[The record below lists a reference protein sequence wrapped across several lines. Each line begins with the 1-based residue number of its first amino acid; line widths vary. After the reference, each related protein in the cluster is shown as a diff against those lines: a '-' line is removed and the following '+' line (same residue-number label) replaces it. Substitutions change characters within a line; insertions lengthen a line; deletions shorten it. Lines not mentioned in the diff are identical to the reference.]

1 MIIGID
7 ASRSAKD
14 ERTGTENYSYN
25 LIKALTAVDRKNRY
39 VLYFD
44 KTPQFFEINQPNVS
58 TRLLIAP
65 RFWTQGRL
73 AWECFIRPPDILFVP
88 AHTIPVLRRPNLKT
102 VVTIH
107 DLGAQYL
114 AEYHRFP
121 QKIYLNWSTKYV
133 AAYATHLIAVSNST
147 KKDLMST
154 LNVQGKRISV
164 VAEAVDKE
172 YFFPRTKHEVA
183 QTRAKYGL
191 AGKYFLY
198 VGTIQPR
205 KNLLRLIEAFAK
217 AKFEHTDL
225 VLAGSRGWLNEE
237 IYKAPEKFSVSNH
250 VRFLGYVPD
259 EDLPALYSG
268 AIGMVFPSLYE
279 GFGLPI
285 LEAFACECPVLTSNS
300 GATAEVAEDAALLVD
315 PKDIKKISNGMKKLV
330 TNQNY
335 VQELIKKGSLRVK
348 NFSWE
353 GSAKEVL
360 KVLEKV
366 YKGK

>member
-1 MIIGID
+1 MVIGID

-25 LIKALTAVDRKNRY
+25 LIKALIALDRKNRY

-58 TRLLIAP
+58 TRLLRAP

-73 AWECFIRPPDILFVP
+73 AWECFLRPPDILFVP
-88 AHTIPVLRRPNLKT
+88 AHTIPVVRRPNLKT

-107 DLGAQYL
+107 DLGAEYL

-133 AAYATHLIAVSNST
+133 SVQASHLISVSNST
-147 KKDLMST
+147 KKDLITT
-154 LNVQGKRISV
+154 LSVPSKRISV
-164 VAEAVDKE
+164 VYEAVNRE
-172 YFFPRTKHEVA
+172 LFFPRTKHEIA

-205 KNLLRLIEAFAK
+205 KNLERLIEAFAK
-217 AKFEHTDL
+217 AKLEHTDL
-225 VLAGSRGWLNEE
+225 VLAGPGGWLNEE
-237 IYKAPEKFSVSNH
+237 IYKAPEKFNISNH
-250 VRFLGYVPD
+250 VRFLGFVPD

-268 AIGMVFPSLYE
+268 AIGLTFPSLYE
-279 GFGLPI
+279 GFGLPL
-285 LEAFACECPVLTSNS
+285 LEAFACGCPVLTSEG
-300 GATAEVAEDAALLVD
+300 GATEEVAGDGAVLVD
-315 PKDIKKISNGMKKLV
+315 PKDIKKITAGMNKLA
-330 TNQNY
+330 TNADFRQK
-335 VQELIKKGSLRVK
+335 LINKGGDRVED
-348 NFSWE
+348 FSWE
-353 GSAKEVL
+353 KSAREVL
-360 KVLEKV
+360 KVFEKV
-366 YKGK
+366 NKQ

>member
-7 ASRSAKD
+7 ASRAALD

-25 LIKALTAVDRKNRY
+25 LIKSLISIDRKNRY

-44 KTPQFFEINQPNVS
+44 KIPQFFEINQPNVS
-58 TRLLIAP
+58 TRLIRAP

-88 AHTIPVLRRPNLKT
+88 AHTIPLLRRPNLKT

-107 DLGAQYL
+107 DLGAEYL

-133 AAYATHLIAVSNST
+133 ASQATHLISVSNST
-147 KKDLMST
+147 KKDLMATFS
-154 LNVQGKRISV
+154 VPAKRISV
-164 VAEAVDKE
+164 VHEAVNTGH
-172 YFFPRTKHEVA
+172 FFPRTKHEIA

-205 KNLLRLIEAFAK
+205 KNLFRLIEAFAK
-217 AKFEHTDL
+217 AKLEQTDL

-237 IYKAPEKFSVSNH
+237 IYKAPEKFNISNH
-250 VRFLGYVPD
+250 VRFLGFVPD

-268 AIGMVFPSLYE
+268 AIGTTFPSLYE

-285 LEAFACECPVLTSNS
+285 LEAFACGCPVLTSEG
-300 GATAEVAEDAALLVD
+300 GATEEVAENAAILVD
-315 PKDIKKISNGMKKLV
+315 PKDAKKITNGIKKLAG
-330 TNQNY
+330 NQKFR
-335 VQELIKKGSLRVK
+335 QELIKKGLSRVK
-348 NFSWE
+348 DFSWE
-353 GSAKEVL
+353 KSAQEVL
-360 KVLEKV
+360 NVFERVNKQ
-366 YKGK
+366 

>member
-7 ASRSAKD
+7 ASRSVKD

-25 LIKALTAVDRKNRY
+25 LIKSLIAIDRKNRY

-44 KTPQFFEINQPNVS
+44 KTPRFFEISRPNVS
-58 TRLLIAP
+58 TRLLRAP

-88 AHTIPVLRRPNLKT
+88 AHTIPLLRRPKLKT
-102 VVTIH
+102 IVTIH

-114 AEYHRFP
+114 AQYHRFP
-121 QKIYLNWSTKYV
+121 QKIYLNWSTRYV
-133 AAYATHLIAVSNST
+133 AAHASHLISVSNFT

-154 LNVQGKRISV
+154 LKVQGKRISV
-164 VAEAVDKE
+164 VSEAVNRKH
-172 YFFPRTKHEVA
+172 FFPRSKHEIA

-205 KNLLRLIEAFAK
+205 KNLERLIEAFAK
-217 AKFEHTDL
+217 GKFEHTDL

-237 IYKAPEKFSVSNH
+237 IYKAPEKFSISNH
-250 VRFLGYVPD
+250 VRFLGFVPD

-268 AIGMVFPSLYE
+268 AIGTIFPSLYE

-285 LEAFACECPVLTSNS
+285 LESFACGCPVLTSVG
-300 GATAEVAEDAALLVD
+300 GATQEVAQDAALLVD
-315 PKDIKKISNGMKKLV
+315 PKNIKKISNGMRKLA
-330 TNQNY
+330 TDQNY
-335 VQELIKKGSLRVK
+335 AQELVKKGSVRVE

-353 GSAKEVL
+353 SSAREVL
-360 KVLEKV
+360 KVFDKV